1 MNKKGITLILI
12 GIISLTTIFFAFRQP
27 KQEIVTEYL
36 RIHVRANSNEQADQ
50 MVKYEIKDKLVLF
63 LTPYISSCNSKEQAI
78 NTINSLTGKMDDI
91 ANACLLKK
99 GFNYKAKTCI
109 RQEYFPTRVYDGE
122 SLPSGVYDSI
132 IVELGKA
139 DGNNWWC
146 VVYPPLCF
154 VNSATPVKYKS
165 KIVEIIRRF
174 KKNGK

>member
-78 NTINSLTGKMDDI
+78 DTINSLTGKMDDI
-91 ANACLLKK
+91 ANA
-99 GFNYKAKTCI
+99 CI

-174 KKNGK
+174 KENGK